1 MLAHIIYFKCILNED
16 LNLKQEHLGS
26 DYEHGVKFMTCI
38 AVQHLSFFLIYIY
51 NHNELDT
58 IVCVMEI

>member
-38 AVQHLSFFLIYIY
+38 DFQHLSFFLFAFIIIM
-51 NHNELDT
+51 NWTQLS
-58 IVCVMEI
+58 V